1 MPVRSE
7 VLAAPT
13 CGTQRCWQ
21 HPHARHRGVGSTHT
35 RDSRVSPRRGLAF
48 RIDRTKSHYS
58 NSTRP
63 ERQRRDIGSAIKG
76 NHCKAHRLC
85 ISFSLP
91 FQNQSFFDLGRVL
104 VESRD
109 LPEQQTAQR
118 QQERPTSPRCE
129 PSSTRSLPLVR
140 EPTPME
146 SVMRQTTMHPLTE
159 SVMRL
164 RTESRV

>member
-1 MPVRSE
+1 
-7 VLAAPT
+7 VLAART
-13 CGTQRCWQ
+13 CETQRCWQ
-21 HPHARHRGVGSTHT
+21 HPDARHRGVGSTHT
-35 RDSRVSPRRGLAF
+35 RDSRVSPRRGVGV
-48 RIDRTKSHYS
+48 S
-58 NSTRP
+58 NRQNKVTIPIQQGQS
-63 ERQRRDIGSAIKG
+63 QRRDIGSAIKG

-85 ISFSLP
+85 ISCSLP
-91 FQNQSFFDLGRVL
+91 FQNQSFFDLGRAL

-109 LPEQQTAQR
+109 LPEQQTAQQ

-140 EPTPME
+140 EPTPTE

>member
-1 MPVRSE
+1 MRDTE
-7 VLAAPT
+7 MLAAPT
-13 CGTQRCWQ
+13 RETQRCCQ
-21 HPHARHRGVGSTHT
+21 HAHARQSCESEAQGWRSESTEQKVT
-35 RDSRVSPRRGLAF
+35 IPIQQGQS
-48 RIDRTKSHYS
+48 
-58 NSTRP
+58 
-63 ERQRRDIGSAIKG
+63 QRRDIGSAIKG

-85 ISFSLP
+85 ISCSLP

-129 PSSTRSLPLVR
+129 PSSTHSLPLVR

-146 SVMRQTTMHPLTE
+146 SVMRKTTMHPLTE